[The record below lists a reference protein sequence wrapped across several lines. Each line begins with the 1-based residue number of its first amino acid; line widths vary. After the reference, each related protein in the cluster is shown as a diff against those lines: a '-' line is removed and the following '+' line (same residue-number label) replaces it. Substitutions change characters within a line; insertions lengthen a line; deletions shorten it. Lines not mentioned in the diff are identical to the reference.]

1 VAQFLSGRVLEWLVP
16 AIENFQHRKEVDPEN
31 GSADC
36 GVVVLSGLHKN
47 PQDGYDK
54 SEDLLRSLRCFV
66 VSGKGSCYGYGEV
79 EFVAGLGIET
89 D

>member
-1 VAQFLSGRVLEWLVP
+1 MHELARWLT
-16 AIENFQHRKEVDPEN
+16 ACQGNFQHRKEVDPEN

-36 GVVVLSGLHKN
+36 GVVALSGLHKN

>member
-1 VAQFLSGRVLEWLVP
+1 LSGPILEWFGLV
-16 AIENFQHRKEVDPEN
+16 IENIQHRKEVDPEN

-66 VSGKGSCYGYGEV
+66 VSSKGSCYGYGEV